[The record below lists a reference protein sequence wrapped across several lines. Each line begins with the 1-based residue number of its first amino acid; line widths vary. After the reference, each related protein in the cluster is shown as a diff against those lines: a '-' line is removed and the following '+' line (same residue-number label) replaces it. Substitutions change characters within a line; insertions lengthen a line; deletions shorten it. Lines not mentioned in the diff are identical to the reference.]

1 VDKKTMLALA
11 DANAIRKV
19 LITANG
25 SLLYIRVMTPTGEH
39 NVQTNAGRLKTWSTL
54 DACARWLHTVGIGKI
69 QMDIAKWHPHQR
81 GMELS

>member
-1 VDKKTMLALA
+1 
-11 DANAIRKV
+11 
-19 LITANG
+19 
-25 SLLYIRVMTPTGEH
+25 MTPTGEH